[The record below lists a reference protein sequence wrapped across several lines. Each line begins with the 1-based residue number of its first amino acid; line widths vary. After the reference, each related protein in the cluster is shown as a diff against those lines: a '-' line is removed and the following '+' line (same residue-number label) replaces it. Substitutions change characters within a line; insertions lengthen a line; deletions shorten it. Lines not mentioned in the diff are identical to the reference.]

1 MIYIGLAVAY
11 ALGVVFLMKYL
22 STKVR
27 FMANLT
33 GCSSCNSGCS

>member
-11 ALGVVFLMKYL
+11 ALSLVFLMKYL